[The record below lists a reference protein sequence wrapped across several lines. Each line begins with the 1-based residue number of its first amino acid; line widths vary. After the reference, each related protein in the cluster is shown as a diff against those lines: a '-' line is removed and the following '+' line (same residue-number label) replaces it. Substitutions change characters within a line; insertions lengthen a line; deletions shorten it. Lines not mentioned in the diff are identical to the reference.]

1 MFASSVFPPPFPSL
15 RPLLQRAARLSK
27 RALCGLV
34 VVGLCHFQPACKSAP
49 VIPQPRKIVDLSP
62 VITPDLNVRRL
73 GIRALEFLGTDGR
86 TRTASVVPRQA
97 SLAFGLEELS
107 LMSHTGAHLDA
118 PARLLRGGEPPSRI
132 SLDKVYGKAHVIDL
146 RWHNRHSP
154 IQITDLELKPP
165 QAGDIAILLVGYEPP
180 DPEDWPRYPPLS
192 EQAALWLVAK
202 GVKAIATDMP
212 FLSRLDEVSDRMAKG
227 QPPEV
232 VWAEYLPFFQ
242 SQIPIIAGLTRLE
255 AIAREPNVVFLGF
268 PLALSTGNGA
278 PMRAAALVY

>member
-1 MFASSVFPPPFPSL
+1 MHLSSLSTFAIASR
-15 RPLLQRAARLSK
+15 RPVLHRLARSAGRAAR
-27 RALCGLV
+27 ALLAFGV
-34 VVGLCHFQPACKSAP
+34 VASSLACNSP
-49 VIPQPRKIVDLSP
+49 TIPQPRKIVDLSP
-62 VITPDLNVRRL
+62 VITPELNVRRL

-86 TRTASVVPRQA
+86 IRIASVVPRQA

-107 LMSHTGAHLDA
+107 LMTHTGAHLDA

-165 QAGDIAILLVGYEPP
+165 TAGDIAILLVGYEPP

-212 FLSRLDEVSDRMAKG
+212 FLSRLDEVSDRLEKG

-242 SQIPIIAGLTRLE
+242 NQIPIIAGLAHLE

-268 PLALSTGNGA
+268 PLALATGNGA